1 MVAYCPNTRRIAF
14 GGRTGTVVV
23 HELRAAKAQTL
34 QAHKGAVTA
43 VAFSE
48 DGKFLATY
56 GAEEAKL
63 SFWQTSQTFLGM
75 GQSQFKCVKS
85 QSAPGIF
92 PVLSPSGTQQA
103 FRARL
108 VWISLKSVTLMLPNS
123 KEFSYERHIL
133 QLM

>member
-1 MVAYCPNTRRIAF
+1 M
-14 GGRTGTVVV
+14 
-23 HELRAAKAQTL
+23 

-75 GQSQFKCVKS
+75 GQSQLKCVKS
-85 QSAPGIF
+85 HSAPGIF
-92 PVLSPSGTQQA
+92 PVLSPSGTIQP
-103 FRARL
+103 FKARL

-123 KEFSYERHIL
+123 KEFRFAF
-133 QLM
+133 

>member
-14 GGRTGTVVV
+14 GGRNGTVVV
-23 HELRAAKAQTL
+23 HELRAAKSQTL

-75 GQSQFKCVKS
+75 GQSQLKCIKS
-85 QSAPGIF
+85 LSAPGIF
-92 PVLSPSGTQQA
+92 PVLSPSEQNKKMIITYPKQITVSTYG
-103 FRARL
+103 
-108 VWISLKSVTLMLPNS
+108 SLQSNG
-123 KEFSYERHIL
+123 
-133 QLM
+133 